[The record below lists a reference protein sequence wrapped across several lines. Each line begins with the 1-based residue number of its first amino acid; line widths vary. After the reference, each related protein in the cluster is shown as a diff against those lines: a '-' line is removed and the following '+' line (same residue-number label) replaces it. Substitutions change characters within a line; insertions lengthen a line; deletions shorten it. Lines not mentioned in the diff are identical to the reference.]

1 MNIRNIAIV
10 AHIDHG
16 KSTLADRLIE
26 KYGDISS
33 RNMKEQVLDSMDL
46 ERERGITIKAQ
57 TVSLKVDYNKQ
68 KYNINIIDTP
78 GHVDFSYEVS
88 RSLSACDGVLLL
100 VDATQGLEAQ
110 TIAHYN
116 VASELGLK
124 IIPVINK
131 IDLPS
136 ANTDSVLS
144 DLSELLNID
153 KKEILKVS
161 AKSGMGV
168 DNLIERIII
177 DIPEPKGNLS
187 NSLKAFIIDSWF
199 DNYLGI
205 VVLIKVVDG
214 SIELKDKIKV
224 LSNKREFIV
233 DKLGTFN
240 PEMTN
245 LSTLSSGMV
254 GFMIASIKT
263 LDSAPVGDTIVLA
276 KDENA
281 LPLAGF
287 KKIQPRVYSGFYPV
301 DSNDYQES
309 KKALDKLSLND
320 NSFTYEPESSQ
331 SLGHGF
337 RCGFLGLLHME
348 IIRERVQREYNLEF
362 LMTVP
367 SVTYRIEDKKGQTL
381 DIRKPSDLPDDNS
394 LKCYYEPIALI
405 SIVTPP
411 QYLGSVIELC
421 TSKRG
426 AQQDLIYRS
435 NMVEIRYEIPLSEII
450 YDFFDTLKSASKG
463 YASYDYDII
472 DYRESKMLRLDIHV
486 NKKKVDALSQ
496 ILHKDNAYKRSKEL
510 IENLKKLIP
519 RQNFEITIQGCVG
532 SKVLSSTSIRGY
544 RKDVTAKLYGG
555 DVTRKMKLLKK
566 QKEGKKKMKKIGN
579 VEIPREAFYKF
590 LSTLIKFYGFHTH
603 TCNSNTDY
611 WYI

>member
-33 RNMKEQVLDSMDL
+33 RKMKEQILDSMDL

-57 TVSLKVDYNKQ
+57 TVSLNASYMGDN
-68 KYNINIIDTP
+68 YNINIIDTP

-88 RSLSACDGVLLL
+88 RSLSACDGVMLL

-110 TIAHYN
+110 TIAHFN
-116 VASELGLK
+116 MARELNLV

-136 ANTDSVLS
+136 ADPDAVKK
-144 DLSELLNID
+144 DLSELLDINQN
-153 KKEILKVS
+153 EILSVS
-161 AKSGMGV
+161 AKSGLGV
-168 DNLIERIII
+168 EDLIERVII
-177 DIPEPKGNLS
+177 DIPEPKGLMS
-187 NSLKAFIIDSWF
+187 NDLKAFIIDSWF

-205 VVLIKVVDG
+205 VVLIKIIDG
-214 SIELKDKIKV
+214 SISIKDKIKV
-224 LSNKREFIV
+224 FSNKREFLV

-240 PEMTN
+240 PTMTN
-245 LSTLSSGMV
+245 LSKLSSGQV

-276 KDENA
+276 KNNTSA
-281 LPLAGF
+281 PLPGF

-367 SVTYRIEDKKGQTL
+367 SVTYRVENKKGEVN

-394 LKCYYEPIALI
+394 IKCYYEPIALI
-405 SIVTPP
+405 SIVTPAE
-411 QYLGSVIELC
+411 YLGSVIELC

-426 AQQDLIYRS
+426 TQKDLIYRS
-435 NMVEIRYEIPLSEII
+435 NMAEIKYEIPLSEII

-472 DYRESKMLRLDIHV
+472 DYRESSMIRLDIHV
-486 NKKKVDALSQ
+486 NKKKIDALSQ
-496 ILHKDNAYKRSKEL
+496 ILHKDNSYRRSREL
-510 IENLKKLIP
+510 IDNLKKLIP
-519 RQNFEITIQGCVG
+519 RQSFEITIQGCVG
-532 SKVLSSTSIRGY
+532 AKILSSTSIKGY

-590 LSTLIKFYGFHTH
+590 LSTTEE
-603 TCNSNTDY
+603 
-611 WYI
+611 

>member
-26 KYGDISS
+26 KYGAISS

-144 DLSELLNID
+144 DLSELLHID

-177 DIPEPKGNLS
+177 DIPEPKGNLT

-245 LSTLSSGMV
+245 LSTLTSGMV

-590 LSTLIKFYGFHTH
+590 LST
-603 TCNSNTDY
+603 SD
-611 WYI
+611 

>member
-116 VASELGLK
+116 VASELGLN

-136 ANTDSVLS
+136 ANTDSVLN
-144 DLSELLNID
+144 DLSELLHID

-177 DIPEPKGNLS
+177 DIPEPKGNLT

-245 LSTLSSGMV
+245 LSTLTSGMV

-367 SVTYRIEDKKGQTL
+367 SVTYRIEDKKGHKL

-590 LSTLIKFYGFHTH
+590 LST
-603 TCNSNTDY
+603 SD
-611 WYI
+611 

>member
-136 ANTDSVLS
+136 ANTDSVSS
-144 DLSELLNID
+144 DLSELLHID

-590 LSTLIKFYGFHTH
+590 LST
-603 TCNSNTDY
+603 SD
-611 WYI
+611 

>member
-110 TIAHYN
+110 TIAHHN

-136 ANTDSVLS
+136 ANTDSVLN
-144 DLSELLNID
+144 DLSELLHID

-590 LSTLIKFYGFHTH
+590 LST
-603 TCNSNTDY
+603 SD
-611 WYI
+611 

>member
-33 RNMKEQVLDSMDL
+33 RNMKEQILDSMDL

-57 TVSLKVDYNKQ
+57 TVSLNSTYMGDT
-68 KYNINIIDTP
+68 YNINIIDTP

-88 RSLSACDGVLLL
+88 RSLSACDGVMLL

-110 TIAHYN
+110 TIAHFN
-116 VASELGLK
+116 MARELNLI

-136 ANTDSVLS
+136 ADVEAVKK
-144 DLSELLNID
+144 DLSELLDINQ
-153 KKEILKVS
+153 KEILSVS
-161 AKSGMGV
+161 AKSGIGV
-168 DNLIERIII
+168 EDLMERIII
-177 DIPEPKGNLS
+177 DIPEPKGQIS
-187 NSLKAFIIDSWF
+187 KALKAFIIDSWF

-205 VVLIKVVDG
+205 VVLIKIIDG
-214 SIELKDKIKV
+214 SINIKDKIKV
-224 LSNKREFIV
+224 FSNKREFLV

-240 PEMTN
+240 PTMTN
-245 LSTLSSGMV
+245 SSKLSSGQV

-263 LDSAPVGDTIVLA
+263 LDSAPVGDTILISKNDLSVP
-276 KDENA
+276 
-281 LPLAGF
+281 LPGF

-367 SVTYRIEDKKGQTL
+367 SVTYRVENKKGDIN

-394 LKCYYEPIALI
+394 IKCYYEPIALI
-405 SIVTPP
+405 SIVTPSE
-411 QYLGSVIELC
+411 YLGSVIELC

-426 AQQDLIYRS
+426 IQKDLIYRS
-435 NMVEIRYEIPLSEII
+435 NMAEIKYEIPLSEII

-472 DYRESKMLRLDIHV
+472 DYRESSMIRLDILV
-486 NKKKVDALSQ
+486 NKKKIDALSQ
-496 ILHKDNAYKRSKEL
+496 ILHKDNSYRRSREL

-519 RQNFEITIQGCVG
+519 RQSFEITIQGCVG
-532 SKVLSSTSIRGY
+532 AKILSSTSIKGY

-590 LSTLIKFYGFHTH
+590 LST
-603 TCNSNTDY
+603 SEE
-611 WYI
+611 

>member
-33 RNMKEQVLDSMDL
+33 RKMKEQILDSMDL

-57 TVSLKVDYNKQ
+57 TVSLNASYMGDN
-68 KYNINIIDTP
+68 YNINIIDTP

-88 RSLSACDGVLLL
+88 RSLSACDGVMLL

-110 TIAHYN
+110 TIAHFN
-116 VASELGLK
+116 MARELNLE

-136 ANTDSVLS
+136 ADPEAVKK
-144 DLSELLNID
+144 DLSELLDINQN
-153 KKEILKVS
+153 EILSVS
-161 AKSGMGV
+161 AKSGLGV
-168 DNLIERIII
+168 DDLIERVII
-177 DIPEPKGNLS
+177 DIPEPKGLMS
-187 NSLKAFIIDSWF
+187 NDLKAFIIDSWF

-205 VVLIKVVDG
+205 VVLIKIIDG
-214 SIELKDKIKV
+214 SISIKDKIKV
-224 LSNKREFIV
+224 FSNKREFLV

-240 PEMTN
+240 PIMTN
-245 LSTLSSGMV
+245 LSKLSSGQV

-276 KDENA
+276 KNNTSA
-281 LPLAGF
+281 PLPGF

-367 SVTYRIEDKKGQTL
+367 SVTYRVENKKGEVN

-394 LKCYYEPIALI
+394 IKCYYEPIALI
-405 SIVTPP
+405 SIVTPAE
-411 QYLGSVIELC
+411 YLGSVIELC

-426 AQQDLIYRS
+426 TQKDLIYRS
-435 NMVEIRYEIPLSEII
+435 NMAEIKYEIPLSEII

-472 DYRESKMLRLDIHV
+472 DYRESSMIRLDIHV
-486 NKKKVDALSQ
+486 NKKKIDALSQ
-496 ILHKDNAYKRSKEL
+496 ILHKDNSYRRSREL
-510 IENLKKLIP
+510 IDNLKKLIP
-519 RQNFEITIQGCVG
+519 RQSFEITIQGCVG
-532 SKVLSSTSIRGY
+532 AKILSSTSIKGY

-590 LSTLIKFYGFHTH
+590 LSTTEE
-603 TCNSNTDY
+603 
-611 WYI
+611 

>member
-33 RNMKEQVLDSMDL
+33 RNMKEQILDSMDL

-57 TVSLKVDYNKQ
+57 TVSLNSTYMGDTF
-68 KYNINIIDTP
+68 NINIIDTP

-88 RSLSACDGVLLL
+88 RSLSACDGVMLL

-110 TIAHYN
+110 TIAHFN
-116 VASELGLK
+116 MARELNLI

-136 ANTDSVLS
+136 ADVEAVKK
-144 DLSELLNID
+144 DLSELLDINQN
-153 KKEILKVS
+153 EILSVS
-161 AKSGMGV
+161 AKSGLGV
-168 DNLIERIII
+168 EDLMERIII
-177 DIPEPKGNLS
+177 DIPEPKGQIS
-187 NSLKAFIIDSWF
+187 KALKAFIIDSWF

-205 VVLIKVVDG
+205 VVLIKIIDG
-214 SIELKDKIKV
+214 TINIKDKIKV
-224 LSNKREFIV
+224 FSNKREFLV

-240 PEMTN
+240 PTMTN
-245 LSTLSSGMV
+245 SSKLSSGQV

-263 LDSAPVGDTIVLA
+263 LDSAPVGDTILISKNDLSVP
-276 KDENA
+276 
-281 LPLAGF
+281 LPGF

-367 SVTYRIEDKKGQTL
+367 SVTYRVENKKGDIN

-394 LKCYYEPIALI
+394 IKCYYEPIALI
-405 SIVTPP
+405 SIVTPSE
-411 QYLGSVIELC
+411 YLGSVIELC

-426 AQQDLIYRS
+426 IQKDLIYRS
-435 NMVEIRYEIPLSEII
+435 NMAEIKYEIPLSEII

-472 DYRESKMLRLDIHV
+472 DYRESSMIRLDILV
-486 NKKKVDALSQ
+486 NKKKIDALSQ
-496 ILHKDNAYKRSKEL
+496 ILHKDNSYRRSREL

-519 RQNFEITIQGCVG
+519 RQSFEITIQGCVG
-532 SKVLSSTSIRGY
+532 AKILSSTSIKGY

-590 LSTLIKFYGFHTH
+590 LST
-603 TCNSNTDY
+603 SEE
-611 WYI
+611 

>member
-16 KSTLADRLIE
+16 KSTLADRMIE

-33 RNMKEQVLDSMDL
+33 RKMKEQILDSMDL

-57 TVSLKVDYNKQ
+57 TVSLNTSYLGQD
-68 KYNINIIDTP
+68 YNINIIDTP

-88 RSLSACDGVLLL
+88 RSLSACDGVILL

-110 TIAHYN
+110 TIAHFN
-116 VASELGLK
+116 VARDLGLK

-136 ANTDSVLS
+136 ADTDAVKK
-144 DLSELLNID
+144 DLSELLEID
-153 KKEILKVS
+153 SSEILNVS
-161 AKSGMGV
+161 AKSGVGV
-168 DNLIERIII
+168 DELIEKIII
-177 DIPEPKGNLS
+177 NIPEPKGLINGD
-187 NSLKAFIIDSWF
+187 LKAFIIDSWF

-205 VVLIKVVDG
+205 VVLVKIIDG
-214 SIELKDKIKV
+214 QISLKDKIKV
-224 LSNKREFIV
+224 FSNKREFIV

-240 PEMTN
+240 PTMTN
-245 LSTLSSGMV
+245 SSILKSGQV

-263 LDSAPVGDTIVLA
+263 LDSAPVGDTIILA
-276 KDENA
+276 KNDNA
-281 LPLAGF
+281 TALAGF

-367 SVTYRIEDKKGQTL
+367 SVTYRVENKKGEIN

-394 LKCYYEPIALI
+394 IKCYYEPIALI
-405 SIVTPP
+405 SIVTPS
-411 QYLGSVIELC
+411 QHLGSVIELC

-426 AQQDLIYRS
+426 IQKDLIYRS
-435 NMVEIRYEIPLSEII
+435 NMAEIKYEIPLSEII

-472 DYRESKMLRLDIHV
+472 DYRESKMIRLDIHV
-486 NKKKVDALSQ
+486 NKKKIDALSQ
-496 ILHKDNAYKRSKEL
+496 ILHKDNSYRRSREL

-519 RQNFEITIQGCVG
+519 RQSFEITIQGCVG
-532 SKVLSSTSIRGY
+532 AKILSSTSIKGY

-590 LSTLIKFYGFHTH
+590 LST
-603 TCNSNTDY
+603 SEE
-611 WYI
+611 

>member
-68 KYNINIIDTP
+68 KYNINIIDKP

-124 IIPVINK
+124 IIPVVNK

-136 ANTDSVLS
+136 ANTDSVSS
-144 DLSELLNID
+144 DLSALLHID

-168 DNLIERIII
+168 DKLIERIII

-214 SIELKDKIKV
+214 SIELKNKIKV

-405 SIVTPP
+405 SIVTPS

-590 LSTLIKFYGFHTH
+590 LST
-603 TCNSNTDY
+603 SD
-611 WYI
+611 

>member
-124 IIPVINK
+124 IIPIINK

-144 DLSELLNID
+144 DLSELLHID
-153 KKEILKVS
+153 KKKILKVS
-161 AKSGMGV
+161 AKSGEGV

-590 LSTLIKFYGFHTH
+590 LST
-603 TCNSNTDY
+603 SD
-611 WYI
+611 

>member
-33 RNMKEQVLDSMDL
+33 RKMKEQILDSMDL

-57 TVSLKVDYNKQ
+57 TVSLNASYMGDN
-68 KYNINIIDTP
+68 YNINIIDTP

-88 RSLSACDGVLLL
+88 RSLSACDGVMLL

-110 TIAHYN
+110 TIAHFN
-116 VASELGLK
+116 MARELNLE

-136 ANTDSVLS
+136 ADPEAVKK
-144 DLSELLNID
+144 DLSELLDINQN
-153 KKEILKVS
+153 EILSVS
-161 AKSGMGV
+161 AKSGLGV
-168 DNLIERIII
+168 DDLIERVII
-177 DIPEPKGNLS
+177 DIPEPKGLMS
-187 NSLKAFIIDSWF
+187 NDLKAFIIDSWF

-205 VVLIKVVDG
+205 VVLIKIIDG
-214 SIELKDKIKV
+214 SISIKDKIKV
-224 LSNKREFIV
+224 FSNKREFLV

-240 PEMTN
+240 PTMTN
-245 LSTLSSGMV
+245 LSKLSSGQV

-276 KDENA
+276 KNNTSA
-281 LPLAGF
+281 PLPGF

-367 SVTYRIEDKKGQTL
+367 SVTYRVENKKGEVN

-394 LKCYYEPIALI
+394 IKCYYEPIALI
-405 SIVTPP
+405 SIVTPAE
-411 QYLGSVIELC
+411 YLGSVIELC

-426 AQQDLIYRS
+426 TQKDLIYRS
-435 NMVEIRYEIPLSEII
+435 NMAEIKYEIPLSEII

-472 DYRESKMLRLDIHV
+472 DYRESSMIRLDIHV
-486 NKKKVDALSQ
+486 NKKKIDALSQ
-496 ILHKDNAYKRSKEL
+496 ILHKDNSYRRSREL
-510 IENLKKLIP
+510 IDNLKKLIP
-519 RQNFEITIQGCVG
+519 RQSFEITIQGCVG
-532 SKVLSSTSIRGY
+532 AKILSSTSIKGY

-590 LSTLIKFYGFHTH
+590 LSTTEE
-603 TCNSNTDY
+603 
-611 WYI
+611 

>member
-124 IIPVINK
+124 IIPVVNK

-136 ANTDSVLS
+136 ANTDSVSS
-144 DLSELLNID
+144 DLSALLHID

-168 DNLIERIII
+168 DKLIERIII

-214 SIELKDKIKV
+214 SIELKNKIKV

-276 KDENA
+276 KDENT

-405 SIVTPP
+405 SIVTPS

-590 LSTLIKFYGFHTH
+590 LST
-603 TCNSNTDY
+603 SD
-611 WYI
+611 

>member
-33 RNMKEQVLDSMDL
+33 RKMKEQILDSMDL

-57 TVSLKVDYNKQ
+57 TVSLNASYMGDS
-68 KYNINIIDTP
+68 YNINIIDTP

-88 RSLSACDGVLLL
+88 RSLSACDGVMLL

-110 TIAHYN
+110 TIAHFN
-116 VASELGLK
+116 MAKELNLV

-136 ANTDSVLS
+136 ADPDAVKK
-144 DLSELLNID
+144 DLSELLDINQN
-153 KKEILKVS
+153 EILSVS
-161 AKSGMGV
+161 AKSGLGV
-168 DNLIERIII
+168 DDLIERVII
-177 DIPEPKGNLS
+177 DIPEPKGLMS
-187 NSLKAFIIDSWF
+187 NDLKAFIIDSWF

-205 VVLIKVVDG
+205 VVLIKIIDG
-214 SIELKDKIKV
+214 SISIKDKIKV
-224 LSNKREFIV
+224 FSNKREFLV

-240 PEMTN
+240 PTMTN
-245 LSTLSSGMV
+245 LSKLSSGQV
-254 GFMIASIKT
+254 GYMIASIKT

-276 KDENA
+276 KNNTSVP
-281 LPLAGF
+281 LPGF

-367 SVTYRIEDKKGQTL
+367 SVTYRVENKKGEIN

-394 LKCYYEPIALI
+394 IKCYYEPIALI
-405 SIVTPP
+405 SIVTPAE
-411 QYLGSVIELC
+411 YLGSVIELC

-426 AQQDLIYRS
+426 IQKDLIYRS
-435 NMVEIRYEIPLSEII
+435 NMAEIKYEIPLSEII

-472 DYRESKMLRLDIHV
+472 DYRESSMIRLDIHV
-486 NKKKVDALSQ
+486 NKKKIDALSQ
-496 ILHKDNAYKRSKEL
+496 ILHKDNSYRRSREL
-510 IENLKKLIP
+510 IDNLKKLIP
-519 RQNFEITIQGCVG
+519 RQSFEITIQGCVG
-532 SKVLSSTSIRGY
+532 AKILSSTSIKGY

-590 LSTLIKFYGFHTH
+590 LSRTEE
-603 TCNSNTDY
+603 
-611 WYI
+611 

>member
-124 IIPVINK
+124 IIPVVNK

-144 DLSELLNID
+144 DLSELLHID
-153 KKEILKVS
+153 KNEILKVS

-367 SVTYRIEDKKGQTL
+367 SVTYRIEDKKGQKL

-405 SIVTPP
+405 SIVTPS

-590 LSTLIKFYGFHTH
+590 LST
-603 TCNSNTDY
+603 SD
-611 WYI
+611 

>member
-33 RNMKEQVLDSMDL
+33 RKMKEQILDSMDL

-57 TVSLKVDYNKQ
+57 TVSLNASYMGDS
-68 KYNINIIDTP
+68 YNINIIDTP

-88 RSLSACDGVLLL
+88 RSLSACDGVMLL

-110 TIAHYN
+110 TIAHFN
-116 VASELGLK
+116 MARELNLE

-136 ANTDSVLS
+136 ADPDAVKK
-144 DLSELLNID
+144 DLSELLDINQN
-153 KKEILKVS
+153 EILSVS
-161 AKSGMGV
+161 AKSGLGV
-168 DNLIERIII
+168 DDLIERVII
-177 DIPEPKGNLS
+177 DIPEPKGLVS
-187 NSLKAFIIDSWF
+187 NDLKAFIIDSWF

-205 VVLIKVVDG
+205 VVLIKIIDG
-214 SIELKDKIKV
+214 SISIKDKIKV
-224 LSNKREFIV
+224 FSNKREFLV

-240 PEMTN
+240 PTMTN
-245 LSTLSSGMV
+245 LSKLSSGQV

-276 KDENA
+276 KNNTSA
-281 LPLAGF
+281 PLPGF

-367 SVTYRIEDKKGQTL
+367 SVTYRVENKKGEVN

-394 LKCYYEPIALI
+394 IKCYYEPIALI
-405 SIVTPP
+405 SIVTPAE
-411 QYLGSVIELC
+411 YLGSVIELC

-426 AQQDLIYRS
+426 TQKDLIYRS
-435 NMVEIRYEIPLSEII
+435 NMAEIKYEIPLSEII

-472 DYRESKMLRLDIHV
+472 DYRESSMIRLDIHV
-486 NKKKVDALSQ
+486 NKKKIDALSQ
-496 ILHKDNAYKRSKEL
+496 ILHKDNSYRRSREL
-510 IENLKKLIP
+510 IDNLKKLIP
-519 RQNFEITIQGCVG
+519 RQSFEITIQGCVG
-532 SKVLSSTSIRGY
+532 AKILSSTSIKGY

-590 LSTLIKFYGFHTH
+590 LSTTEE
-603 TCNSNTDY
+603 
-611 WYI
+611 

>member
-33 RNMKEQVLDSMDL
+33 RKMKEQILDSMDL

-57 TVSLKVDYNKQ
+57 TVSLNASYMGDD
-68 KYNINIIDTP
+68 YNINIIDTP

-88 RSLSACDGVLLL
+88 RSLSACDGVMLL

-110 TIAHYN
+110 TIAHFN
-116 VASELGLK
+116 MARELNLV

-136 ANTDSVLS
+136 ADPDAVKK
-144 DLSELLNID
+144 DLSELLDINQN
-153 KKEILKVS
+153 EILSVS
-161 AKSGMGV
+161 AKSGLGV
-168 DNLIERIII
+168 EDLIERVII
-177 DIPEPKGNLS
+177 DIPEPKGLMS
-187 NSLKAFIIDSWF
+187 NDLKAFIIDSWF

-205 VVLIKVVDG
+205 VVLIKIIDG
-214 SIELKDKIKV
+214 SISIKDKIKV
-224 LSNKREFIV
+224 FSNKREFLV

-240 PEMTN
+240 PTMTN
-245 LSTLSSGMV
+245 LSKLSSGQV

-263 LDSAPVGDTIVLA
+263 LDSAPVGDTIILA
-276 KDENA
+276 KNSTSA
-281 LPLAGF
+281 PLPGF

-367 SVTYRIEDKKGQTL
+367 SVTYRVENKKGEVN
-381 DIRKPSDLPDDNS
+381 DIRKPSDLPDDNRI
-394 LKCYYEPIALI
+394 KCYYEPIALI
-405 SIVTPP
+405 SIVTPAE
-411 QYLGSVIELC
+411 YLGSVIELC

-426 AQQDLIYRS
+426 TQKDLIYRS
-435 NMVEIRYEIPLSEII
+435 NMAEIKYEIPLSEII

-472 DYRESKMLRLDIHV
+472 DYRESSMIRLDIHV
-486 NKKKVDALSQ
+486 NKKKIDALSQ
-496 ILHKDNAYKRSKEL
+496 ILHKDNSYRRSREL
-510 IENLKKLIP
+510 IDNLKKLIP
-519 RQNFEITIQGCVG
+519 RQSFEITIQGCVG
-532 SKVLSSTSIRGY
+532 AKILSSTSIKGY

-590 LSTLIKFYGFHTH
+590 LSTTEE
-603 TCNSNTDY
+603 
-611 WYI
+611 

>member
-26 KYGDISS
+26 RYSDISS
-33 RNMKEQVLDSMDL
+33 RNMKDQILDSMDL

-57 TVSLKVDYNKQ
+57 TVSLSTKYLNED
-68 KYNINIIDTP
+68 YNINIIDTP

-116 VASELGLK
+116 VARDLGLK

-136 ANTDSVLS
+136 ADVESVS
-144 DLSELLNID
+144 KDLSELLSID
-153 KKEILKVS
+153 DSEILTVS
-161 AKSGMGV
+161 AKSGNGIES
-168 DNLIERIII
+168 LIGRIIS
-177 DIPEPKGNLS
+177 DIPEPSGIKDKM
-187 NSLKAFIIDSWF
+187 LKAFIIDSWF

-214 SIELKDKIKV
+214 SINLKDKIKV
-224 LSNKREFIV
+224 YSNKREFIV
-233 DKLGTFN
+233 DKLGTFTPKMN
-240 PEMTN
+240 N
-245 LSTLSSGMV
+245 SSKLISGQV

-263 LDSAPVGDTIVLA
+263 LDSAPVGDTIVMA
-276 KDENA
+276 KCEES
-281 LPLAGF
+281 LPLPGF

-367 SVTYRIEDKKGQTL
+367 SVTYRVENKKGEFN

-394 LKCYYEPIALI
+394 IKCYYEPIALI
-405 SIVTPP
+405 SIVTPS

-426 AQQDLIYRS
+426 IQKDLIYRS
-435 NMVEIRYEIPLSEII
+435 NMAEIKYEIPLSEII
-450 YDFFDTLKSASKG
+450 YDFFDILKSASKG

-472 DYRESKMLRLDIHV
+472 DFKESKMIRLDIHV
-486 NKKKVDALSQ
+486 NKKKIDALSQ
-496 ILHKDNAYKRSKEL
+496 ILHKDNSYRRSREL

-532 SKVLSSTSIRGY
+532 SKILSSTSIRGY

-590 LSTLIKFYGFHTH
+590 LSTTE
-603 TCNSNTDY
+603 
-611 WYI
+611 

>member
-26 KYGDISS
+26 RYSEISS
-33 RNMKEQVLDSMDL
+33 RNMKDQILDSMDL

-57 TVSLKVDYNKQ
+57 TVSLCASYLDQ
-68 KYNINIIDTP
+68 EYNINIIDTP

-110 TIAHYN
+110 TIAHFN
-116 VASELGLK
+116 VARELGLK

-136 ANTDSVLS
+136 ADVESVS
-144 DLSELLNID
+144 KDLSELLSIE
-153 KKEILKVS
+153 KSQILKVS
-161 AKSGMGV
+161 AKSGNGIEL
-168 DNLIERIII
+168 LIERIIS
-177 DIPEPKGNLS
+177 DIPEPVGQKGKA
-187 NSLKAFIIDSWF
+187 LKAFIIDSWF

-214 SIELKDKIKV
+214 SINLKDKIKV
-224 LSNKREFIV
+224 FSNKREFIV
-233 DKLGTFN
+233 DKLGTFT
-240 PEMTN
+240 PKMTD
-245 LSTLSSGMV
+245 SSQLVSGQV

-263 LDSAPVGDTIVLA
+263 LDSAPVGDTIIMS
-276 KDENA
+276 KSENINP
-281 LPLAGF
+281 LPGF

-367 SVTYRIEDKKGQTL
+367 SVTYRVENKKGVVS

-394 LKCYYEPIALI
+394 IKCYYEPIALI
-405 SIVTPP
+405 SIVTPS

-426 AQQDLIYRS
+426 SQKDLIYRS
-435 NMVEIRYEIPLSEII
+435 NMAEIKYEIPLSEII
-450 YDFFDTLKSASKG
+450 YDFFDILKSASKG

-472 DYRESKMLRLDIHV
+472 DFKESKMIRLDIHV
-486 NKKKVDALSQ
+486 NKKKIDALSQ
-496 ILHKDNAYKRSKEL
+496 ILHKDNSYRRSREL

-532 SKVLSSTSIRGY
+532 SKILSSTSIRGY

-590 LSTLIKFYGFHTH
+590 LSTTE
-603 TCNSNTDY
+603 
-611 WYI
+611 

>member
-1 MNIRNIAIV
+1 
-10 AHIDHG
+10 
-16 KSTLADRLIE
+16 
-26 KYGDISS
+26 
-33 RNMKEQVLDSMDL
+33 MDL

-57 TVSLKVDYNKQ
+57 TVSLNKSYLGQ
-68 KYNINIIDTP
+68 DYNINIIDTP

-88 RSLSACDGVLLL
+88 RSLSACDGVILL

-110 TIAHYN
+110 TIAHFN
-116 VASELGLK
+116 VARDLGLK

-136 ANTDSVLS
+136 ADTDAVKK
-144 DLSELLNID
+144 DLSELLEID
-153 KKEILKVS
+153 SSEILNVS
-161 AKSGMGV
+161 AKSGVGV
-168 DNLIERIII
+168 DELIEKIII
-177 DIPEPKGNLS
+177 NIPEPKGLINGD
-187 NSLKAFIIDSWF
+187 LKAFIIDSWF

-205 VVLIKVVDG
+205 VVLVKIIDG
-214 SIELKDKIKV
+214 QISLKDKIKV
-224 LSNKREFIV
+224 FSNKREFIV

-240 PEMTN
+240 PTMTN
-245 LSTLSSGMV
+245 SSILKSGQV

-263 LDSAPVGDTIVLA
+263 LDSAPVGDTIILA
-276 KDENA
+276 KNDNA
-281 LPLAGF
+281 TALAGF

-367 SVTYRIEDKKGQTL
+367 SVTYRVENKKGEIN

-394 LKCYYEPIALI
+394 IKCYYEPIALI
-405 SIVTPP
+405 SIVTPS
-411 QYLGSVIELC
+411 QHLGSVIELC

-426 AQQDLIYRS
+426 IQKDLIYRS
-435 NMVEIRYEIPLSEII
+435 NMAEIKYEIPLSEII

-472 DYRESKMLRLDIHV
+472 DYRESKMIRLDIHV
-486 NKKKVDALSQ
+486 NKKKIDALSQ
-496 ILHKDNAYKRSKEL
+496 ILHKDNSYRRSREL

-519 RQNFEITIQGCVG
+519 RQSFEITIQGCVG
-532 SKVLSSTSIRGY
+532 AKILSSTSIKGY

-590 LSTLIKFYGFHTH
+590 LST
-603 TCNSNTDY
+603 SEE
-611 WYI
+611 

>member
-136 ANTDSVLS
+136 ANTDSVS
-144 DLSELLNID
+144 KDLSELLHID

-590 LSTLIKFYGFHTH
+590 LST
-603 TCNSNTDY
+603 SD
-611 WYI
+611 